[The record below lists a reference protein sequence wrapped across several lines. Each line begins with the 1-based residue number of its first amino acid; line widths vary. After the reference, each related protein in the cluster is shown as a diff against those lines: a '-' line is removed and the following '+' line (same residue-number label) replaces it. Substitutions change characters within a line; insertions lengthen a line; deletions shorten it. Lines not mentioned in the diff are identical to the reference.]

1 MLPLIVNY
9 CDLEGEALF
18 KMIDFHNHVL
28 PKIDDGSKSMDMS
41 LEMLR
46 EAHQQGIKEIVNTVH
61 YQHPKVERLEI
72 TYGFIKEKTSLL
84 QNELYKNN
92 IPIRIH
98 IGSEVF
104 FLPNLMKIK
113 DDPLATI
120 GNGKYMLI
128 EFLPHFIPDNH
139 KQIFFDLKMNGI
151 TPIIAHPERY
161 KPVQKDISLVY
172 NWLNTGCLIQVDAG
186 SITGTFGELAYNT
199 VHNII
204 KNKWCQI
211 IGSDAHNNG
220 RRNFILKDAYLKV
233 ENWIGDA
240 AKLMVYD
247 NPRSVIRGNEITV
260 EIEENQ
266 AVKKRS
272 FWEKIKLIN

>member
-1 MLPLIVNY
+1 
-9 CDLEGEALF
+9 
-18 KMIDFHNHVL
+18 MIDFHNHVL

-41 LEMLR
+41 LEMLM

-61 YQHPKVERLEI
+61 YQHPKVEGLQI
-72 TYGFIKEKTSLL
+72 TYGLIKEKTSLL
-84 QNELYKNN
+84 QNELDKNN
-92 IPIRIH
+92 IHIRIH

-128 EFLPHFIPDNH
+128 EFQPHFIPDNY
-139 KQIFFDLKMNGI
+139 KQIFFELKMNGI

-161 KPVQKDISLVY
+161 KPVQENISLVH

-186 SITGTFGELAYNT
+186 SILGTFGELAYNT

-204 KNKWCQI
+204 KNNLCQI
-211 IGSDAHNNG
+211 LGSDAHNNG
-220 RRNFILKDAYLKV
+220 RRNFILKDAYIKAKT
-233 ENWIGDA
+233 WIGDA
-240 AKLMVYD
+240 AKPMVYD
-247 NPRSVIRGNEITV
+247 NPRSVIRGDEIAV
-260 EIEENQ
+260 EIQENQ
-266 AVKKRS
+266 IDIKRS
-272 FWEKIKLIN
+272 FWEKIKLLR

>member
-1 MLPLIVNY
+1 
-9 CDLEGEALF
+9 
-18 KMIDFHNHVL
+18 MIDFHNHVL

-41 LEMLR
+41 IDMLR

-61 YQHPKVERLEI
+61 YQHPKVEGLKI
-72 TYGFIKEKTSLL
+72 TYGSIKEKTSLL
-84 QNELYKNN
+84 QNELDKNN

-128 EFLPHFIPDNH
+128 EFQPHFIPDNH
-139 KQIFFDLKMNGI
+139 KQIFFELKMDGI

-161 KPVQKDISLVY
+161 KPVQEDIGLVY

-186 SITGTFGELAYNT
+186 SITGTLGESAFNAAQD
-199 VHNII
+199 II
-204 KNKWCQI
+204 KNNWCQI
-211 IGSDAHNNG
+211 LGSDAHNNG

-240 AKLMVYD
+240 ARPLVFE
-247 NPRSVIRGNEITV
+247 NPRSVLNGESITLQ
-260 EIEENQ
+260 IEENQ
-266 AVKKRS
+266 IERKSS
-272 FWEKIKLIN
+272 FWKKIKLIK